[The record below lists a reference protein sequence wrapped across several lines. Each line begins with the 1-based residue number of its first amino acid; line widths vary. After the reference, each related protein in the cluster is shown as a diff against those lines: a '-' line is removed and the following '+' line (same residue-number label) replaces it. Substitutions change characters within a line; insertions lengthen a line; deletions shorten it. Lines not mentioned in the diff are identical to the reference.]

1 MRRGKSADKFLR
13 RAAPHGTLDSGAV
26 LHRCAGVEGCGECP
40 QAVEGVGSH
49 RRTLDALTRP
59 PLVVSPAAAAGNV
72 RTFKCGT
79 GGRGCAPLLLR
90 ETAHGRRRARRGGCG
105 ARRAPRSVSAGMGHA
120 RCSLACS
127 AARQPRDCG
136 RGHFVLG
143 SQAGTPPTE
152 AATKQRAEAQRLGAF
167 SRTVRCVARGISFN
181 STVSQCQF
189 AF

>member
-1 MRRGKSADKFLR
+1 MNVDSCVGPLESALL
-13 RAAPHGTLDSGAV
+13 AQL
-26 LHRCAGVEGCGECP
+26 
-40 QAVEGVGSH
+40 
-49 RRTLDALTRP
+49 
-59 PLVVSPAAAAGNV
+59 PAA
-72 RTFKCGT
+72 
-79 GGRGCAPLLLR
+79 
-90 ETAHGRRRARRGGCG
+90 RR
-105 ARRAPRSVSAGMGHA
+105 
-120 RCSLACS
+120 
-127 AARQPRDCG
+127 PRDCG